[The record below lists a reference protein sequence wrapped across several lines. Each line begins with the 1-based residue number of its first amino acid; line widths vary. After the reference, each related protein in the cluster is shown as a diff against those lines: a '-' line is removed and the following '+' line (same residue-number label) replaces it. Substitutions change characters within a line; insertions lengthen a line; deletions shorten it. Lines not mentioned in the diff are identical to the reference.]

1 MLMFFDS
8 DAIAVIRHVL
18 LCLLCR
24 NERKRAVMKL
34 EDGGF
39 LTVEALPHDISD
51 GQVIVIRSREI
62 DEECEPVF
70 PVEAVV
76 CVGSEV
82 LF

>member
-1 MLMFFDS
+1 MFFDS
-8 DAIAVIRHVL
+8 DAVTVIRHVL
-18 LCLLCR
+18 LLMLCR

-34 EDGGF
+34 DDGSF
-39 LTVEALPHDISD
+39 LTVEALPHDIAD
-51 GQVIVIRSREI
+51 GQVIVILSREI

-70 PVEAVV
+70 PVEAVA